1 MKQVPCC
8 TSPSPSKMRKL
19 VRYHL
24 RAFRN
29 HFFSVFDP
37 AVTIKMW
44 VQKSLVTVMLSLWL
58 SFLAILVQIS
68 GKVPYAW
75 KWHKATWNQLIC
87 LDSLL
92 LTSSQLSDKVK
103 GFFWKCELWF
113 SHNMV
118 CSSQEWSHPLSLKE
132 LSAEGSCVEP
142 SQEPVNCIYMYLCFL
157 TDSLLAACVGESCEG
172 LLSLPPVFSENTQIV
187 FCVVRAT
194 SLALGECILILAPAS
209 NRLLIS
215 D

>member
-1 MKQVPCC
+1 MGTEKPSHSNAAIVVIIFSYI
-8 TSPSPSKMRKL
+8 SPDVWESSLCLEMAQG
-19 VRYHL
+19 HL
-24 RAFRN
+24 EPTHLFWLAF
-29 HFFSVFDP
+29 
-37 AVTIKMW
+37 A
-44 VQKSLVTVMLSLWL
+44 
-58 SFLAILVQIS
+58 
-68 GKVPYAW
+68 
-75 KWHKATWNQLIC
+75 
-87 LDSLL
+87 
-92 LTSSQLSDKVK
+92 DKFPIVWQSK
-103 GFFWKCELWF
+103 GFFFENVSFDFLT
-113 SHNMV
+113 NMV
-118 CSSQEWSHPLSLKE
+118 CSSQEWSRPLSLKE